1 MKNELETYFVAAVR
15 SPLPSA
21 SEIEL
26 TSPLPIIEPTYLMA
40 LILGF
45 VFCFQWEGW
54 LHRLFPNL
62 KNDQIAL
69 RIIFDAI
76 LLFVFFVA
84 LASSA
89 SATYRPGIYG
99 GF

>member
-1 MKNELETYFVAAVR
+1 MIFLVR
-15 SPLPSA
+15 
-21 SEIEL
+21 
-26 TSPLPIIEPTYLMA
+26 
-40 LILGF
+40 
-45 VFCFQWEGW
+45 